1 MAYIGQSIKN
11 GTFSVLDTS
20 GNTYN
25 GSNTTFSL
33 GTQVGSAAQLLVSHD
48 GVVQKPGTD
57 YTLATGGTQ
66 ITFTTAP
73 ASGASIFIVEISGA
87 VGGPMNTDI
96 NGAEFILDV
105 DGDTSI
111 TADTDDQID
120 IKIAGADDFKFSANA
135 MNVLSGSTLT
145 IDSGATITNSGT
157 ANGFG
162 LKGVDSWRMTSSF
175 TATTGS
181 TQVLTS
187 NLERDDTYQN
197 GKIGTGMSES
207 SGIFT
212 FPETGFY
219 MVSYYTNTNSSA
231 GSSYFTNSIQLT
243 TNNSAYNSVA
253 EGNSHIAGVAANYV
267 SQVATK
273 IFDITD
279 TSNQKVRFVYDS
291 SHTITVMGSTNGNTT
306 YMTFIR
312 LGDT

>member
-1 MAYIGQSIKN
+1 MGTVFVDNLEPQS
-11 GTFSVLDTS
+11 GT
-20 GNTYN
+20 
-25 GSNTTFSL
+25 SL
-33 GTQVGSAAQLLVSHD
+33 
-48 GVVQKPGTD
+48 
-57 YTLATGGTQ
+57 TLG
-66 ITFTTAP
+66 
-73 ASGASIFIVEISGA
+73 ASG
-87 VGGPMNTDI
+87 D
-96 NGAEFILDV
+96 
-105 DGDTSI
+105 
-111 TADTDDQID
+111 
-120 IKIAGADDFKFSANA
+120 
-135 MNVLSGSTLT
+135 
-145 IDSGATITNSGT
+145 TITKASGVNT
-157 ANGFG
+157 NALGI
-162 LKGVDSWRMTSSF
+162 KGVDSWRMTSSF

-219 MVSYYTNTNSSA
+219 IVSYYTNTNSSA

-243 TNNSAYNSVA
+243 TNNSSYNSIA

-273 IFDITD
+273 ILDITD

-291 SHTITVMGSTNGNTT
+291 SHAITVMGSTNGNTT

>member
-1 MAYIGQSIKN
+1 MSTLEVNAIKPI
-11 GTFSVLDTS
+11 S
-20 GNTYN
+20 
-25 GSNTTFSL
+25 
-33 GTQVGSAAQLLVSHD
+33 
-48 GVVQKPGTD
+48 
-57 YTLATGGTQ
+57 GGTT
-66 ITFTTAP
+66 ITFGDSGDTITK
-73 ASGASIFIVEISGA
+73 ASGV
-87 VGGPMNTDI
+87 NT
-96 NGAEFILDV
+96 
-105 DGDTSI
+105 
-111 TADTDDQID
+111 
-120 IKIAGADDFKFSANA
+120 NA
-135 MNVLSGSTLT
+135 
-145 IDSGATITNSGT
+145 
-157 ANGFG
+157 FG
-162 LKGVDSWRMTSSF
+162 IKGVDSWRMTTSF

-219 MVSYYTNTNSSA
+219 IVSFYTNTNSSA
-231 GSSYFTNSIQLT
+231 GSSYFTNTIQLT
-243 TNNSAYNSVA
+243 TNNSSYNSVA

-279 TSNQKVRFVYDS
+279 TSNQKVRFAYDS